1 MVISLVGEPK
11 SGKTDWALTAEGPI
25 KHEEFDLGGFE
36 RAAWR
41 FKKQVQMKMIET
53 QVFQV
58 AGAEDSDKH
67 VALGMLKGQIGNDL
81 SAATRVTQPDT
92 VGFKE
97 LWYSFLT
104 QYVKDVTSGKY
115 KTIIIDSATALWP
128 ICHRALLQEKQE
140 AARKAS
146 GGQKTRERLT
156 EIEYGPA
163 NDRFLPMIQAAR
175 EMDVNLILVHH
186 TTEERQDLMVD
197 GKVAKV
203 LTGRMLPAG
212 WRHMRKWIDLEIWFE
227 MGQFSIKD
235 AQPAEWAKM
244 NKDGPHVGGIPMV
257 PATKSTIEVSGMHRD
272 AAGMRFFDSTWFTV
286 INAMKMLRGEEVTRS
301 TYGIGEN

>member
-25 KHEEFDLGGFE
+25 KHEEFDLGGFD

-41 FKKQVQMKMIET
+41 FKEKVQTKMIET

-58 AGAEDSDKH
+58 AGAEDNDKH

-81 SAATRVTQPDT
+81 SSATKVTQPDT

-227 MGQFSIKD
+227 MGQF
-235 AQPAEWAKM
+235 PANQVDPKFEMK
-244 NKDGPHVGGIPMV
+244 VGAIPTIA
-257 PATKSTIEVSGMHRD
+257 ATKSTVEVSGMHRD

-286 INAMKMLRGEEVTRS
+286 INAMRMLRGEEPIES
-301 TYGIGEN
+301 TDV